1 MMQAR
6 SKLIAGTGS
15 WFLVLLLFTVW
26 LPLGAS
32 ASMLYRYKNSDG
44 VTVMDQTIPPE
55 YVNNGYEV
63 LSKSG
68 RVVKVVPPYTE
79 KAAGTSEQDEKARL
93 QREKDDQY
101 LLANFR
107 SLEEIQYSKARKLGQ
122 LKREIHIVE
131 ANLADTLDQRENQL
145 ASAASFQASGRE
157 VPESV
162 RATLAKLE
170 QEEDKARDMLATRR
184 QEYEALDKRFQA
196 YESRFLELT
205 DTQKTGDATSGN
217 SGS

>member
-1 MMQAR
+1 MQAMMQAR

-107 SLEEIQYSKARKLGQ
+107 SLEEIQYSKARKL
-122 LKREIHIVE
+122 
-131 ANLADTLDQRENQL
+131 
-145 ASAASFQASGRE
+145 
-157 VPESV
+157 
-162 RATLAKLE
+162 
-170 QEEDKARDMLATRR
+170 
-184 QEYEALDKRFQA
+184 
-196 YESRFLELT
+196 
-205 DTQKTGDATSGN
+205 
-217 SGS
+217 